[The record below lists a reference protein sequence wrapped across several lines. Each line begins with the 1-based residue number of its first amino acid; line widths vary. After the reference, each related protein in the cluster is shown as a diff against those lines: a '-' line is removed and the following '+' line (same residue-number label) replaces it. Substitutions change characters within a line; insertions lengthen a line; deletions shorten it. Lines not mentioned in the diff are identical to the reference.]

1 MSKPVISCSNN
12 GPMIVKGLENF
23 IDSDGT
29 RLETKPAMGLCR
41 CGASLNKPFCDGN
54 HKYAGFTDDISPGRS
69 EDKLTSY
76 VGKEIT
82 VHNNVMLCSVAEY
95 CHKELEA
102 VFNAGREPWI
112 DPDEDTLEHIRVLIE
127 KCPSG
132 ALSYS
137 INGQPQSSV
146 DREPT
151 ISIEK
156 NGPLRISGS
165 IELKDA
171 NWGQGAS
178 REHYTLCRCGASK
191 NKPFCDGSHSKAGFD
206 DSK

>member
-1 MSKPVISCSNN
+1 MSKPVISCSKN
-12 GPMIVKGLENF
+12 GPMIVKGLQNF

-29 RLETKPAMGLCR
+29 RLGTKPALGLCR

-54 HKYAGFTDDISPGRS
+54 HKYAGFTDDISPDRS

-82 VHNNVMLCSVAEY
+82 IFNNAMLCSVAEY
-95 CHKELEA
+95 CHKQLES
-102 VFNAGREPWI
+102 VFNTEREPWI
-112 DPDEDTLEHIRVLIE
+112 DPDEDTPEHIRSLIE

-137 INGQPQSSV
+137 INGQSQLSV

-151 ISIEK
+151 ITIEK
-156 NGPLRISGS
+156 NGPLRITGG

-178 REHYTLCRCGASK
+178 QEHYTLCRCGASK

>member
-1 MSKPVISCSNN
+1 MSKPVISCSKN

-23 IDSDGT
+23 IDSDGSC
-29 RLETKPAMGLCR
+29 LETKPAMGLCR

-54 HKYAGFTDDISPGRS
+54 HKYAGFTDELSPDRS
-69 EDKLTSY
+69 EDKVNSY
-76 VGKEIT
+76 QGKDIT
-82 VHNNVMLCSVAEY
+82 IHNNPLICSVAEY
-95 CHKELEA
+95 CHTELET
-102 VFNAGREPWI
+102 VFNVHRDPWI
-112 DPDEDTLEHIRVLIE
+112 DPDEDSLERIRTLID

-137 INGQPQSSV
+137 VRGEPQPV
-146 DREPT
+146 AECAPAIT
-151 ISIEK
+151 IEK
-156 NGPLRISGS
+156 NGPLRITGS

-178 REHYTLCRCGASK
+178 REHYTLCRCGASR
-191 NKPFCDGSHSKAGFD
+191 NKPFCDGTHSTVGFD